1 MKVEDCIFFQL
12 AKVTQAGIDYWGKEV
27 AHLEIT
33 PVQAMVLNFLGEQDG
48 ITSNHLG
55 QRLRLTSATLT
66 GILDRLEKMDLI
78 ERRPHPEDRRAILV
92 CLTKRGAEYSTE
104 IKGLFAPANK
114 EFLKDLNEEE
124 EVLFRGLLKRLN
136 AQ

>member
-12 AKVTQAGIDYWGKEV
+12 AKVTQAGVDFWGKEV
-27 AHLEIT
+27 SHLEIT

-78 ERRPHPEDRRAILV
+78 ERQPHPEDRRAILV
-92 CLTKRGAEYSTE
+92 CLTERGAEYSAE